1 MAPDSDEQRSSSSSL
16 MNSRRRIRA
25 SAHGGT
31 RGGRGRL
38 SRHGHAQLSL
48 LVMAL
53 QLCVLMF
60 VCAVPVN
67 GRDGED
73 ITSSSSHDTRGD
85 DVQQLDNSI
94 RAMEEALRQ
103 YALIKCDFFDNEY
116 EQMQRHRRFYDEQ
129 EERRQQQSWI
139 GLLMGTSSSSS
150 SSPPSGQ
157 RGRHEAGVLSSVL
170 YYGSLVMNP
179 WRWANERLIDLAV
192 LAAEVF
198 SNGDSERDAS
208 GNEETTDLSREDDQ
222 EKKGFGSVD
231 LASLGFLGD
240 IGNFFRSF
248 TRSRYTPLSA
258 KARNSRARDA
268 ALHVLVAELLR
279 LFEQEEVPIVER
291 GDTTMPTHSS
301 IDTAQTDGSP
311 ASSLSDAI
319 ATAHTSEMLRERAK
333 IVRRLK
339 GECGGAA
346 SELLLFE
353 KSVRDIQRSA
363 IIARSASQQYGD
375 PMSQWLLGFLHS
387 TGTAIEHSD
396 SKAILHYYFAATGNN
411 TDALVT
417 MGNSLYD
424 GIKMPRA
431 DASAVLY
438 FLPVAKRIMERF
450 KTKTVGTS
458 HQRRHPRLDDVDM
471 GAARAAMSDANNHAQ
486 QQDNDLFQYYQHN
499 ADMGDVQAQSAIGH
513 LMNDGGLGWSYERE
527 RSVAYLRKAADG
539 GDMTAMASLG
549 HMYAN
554 GIGTEVNNETA
565 IECFEKAAEKK
576 VVGGFFG
583 LAYMHLSGYGVEKNH
598 ARALEYF
605 LMAANAGHL
614 ESHFYLGLMYLIPLG
629 TDRDLGKA
637 HSHLLAAAKHGHVVA
652 AFNLASLYIGRRNG
666 AAESFTLRVFENA
679 NPNRIRDGAKFFRRI
694 VKDNYVSNVQGA
706 AFDAYSSGDDEG
718 ALLLYMLAAQMGS
731 ARSTANAAWML
742 ERNRGVGGEVAK
754 HFPGG
759 PDHLLISL
767 LRHSAE
773 SGNMRSLL
781 RLGDMFYYGRGVEK
795 NMELAA
801 QSYQEAAE
809 EGSAQAIFNLGMMHQ
824 FGQGLKQDFHLAKRR
839 YDTVFSEA
847 HDGYWPAFVAIT
859 LLRTHMYFD
868 GVYEHVC
875 TLIGDTFKR
884 DPESLFGVFQ
894 TGPMLA
900 VFATSPEVI
909 LGCTMIVLL
918 FVLVVWRLWRKKKQ
932 QSASSD
938 SSSATTSRA
947 GEATGAG
954 GIDGAGE
961 DVATTG

>member
-1 MAPDSDEQRSSSSSL
+1 MADALHQRSSSSLSG
-16 MNSRRRIRA
+16 SRSRSRA
-25 SAHGGT
+25 SVEGGT
-31 RGGRGRL
+31 RGERGRI
-38 SRHGHAQLSL
+38 SSHGDTRCWLI
-48 LVMAL
+48 VML
-53 QLCVLMF
+53 MQMCVLML
-60 VCAVPVN
+60 VCAAPVS
-67 GRDGED
+67 GLHGED
-73 ITSSSSHDTRGD
+73 ITASSHPSRNH
-85 DVQQLDNSI
+85 VQQLDNSI

-103 YALIKCDFFDNEY
+103 YALIKCDFLDNEY

-139 GLLMGTSSSSS
+139 GLLLGT
-150 SSPPSGQ
+150 SPPSGQ
-157 RGRHEAGVLSSVL
+157 RGRGRDEAGVLSSVL

-179 WRWANERLIDLAV
+179 WRWATERLIDLAV

-198 SNGDSERDAS
+198 SSSGDSEGDAS
-208 GNEETTDLSREDDQ
+208 GDGNEEATDFSREDDQ

-231 LASLGFLGD
+231 LASSGFLGE
-240 IGNFFRSF
+240 IGNFLRSF
-248 TRSRYTPLSA
+248 THSRYTPLSA
-258 KARNSRARDA
+258 KARSSRARDA

-279 LFEQEEVPIVER
+279 LFEQEEPPIVER
-291 GDTTMPTHSS
+291 GDTAMPTHSS
-301 IDTAQTDGSP
+301 IDTDQTDGSP
-311 ASSLSDAI
+311 ASSLSDVI

-333 IVRRLK
+333 SVRRLK

-363 IIARSASQQYGD
+363 VIARSASQKYGD
-375 PMSQWLLGFLHS
+375 SKSQWLLGFLHS

-396 SKAILHYYFAATGNN
+396 SKSILHYYFAATGNN

-424 GIKMPRA
+424 GVKMPRA

-458 HQRRHPRLDDVDM
+458 HQRRHPRLDDVSM

-605 LMAANAGHL
+605 LLAANAGHL

-666 AAESFTLRVFENA
+666 AEESFTLRVFENA

-742 ERNRGVGGEVAK
+742 EKNRGVGGEVAK

-773 SGNMRSLL
+773 SGNMRSRL

-839 YDTVFSEA
+839 YDTVFSDA

-859 LLRTHMYFD
+859 LLRTHMYLD
-868 GVYEHVC
+868 GVYEHVRS
-875 TLIGDTFKR
+875 LIGDTLQR
-884 DPESLFGVFQ
+884 NPESLFGVFGVFQ
-894 TGPMLA
+894 TGSMLA
-900 VFATSPEVI
+900 VLATSPEVV
-909 LGCTMIVLL
+909 LGCTIIVLL
-918 FVLVVWRLWRKKKQ
+918 FVLAMWRLWRKKR
-932 QSASSD
+932 QST
-938 SSSATTSRA
+938 SSSATSRA
-947 GEATGAG
+947 EAIG
-954 GIDGAGE
+954 GGGDDGAGE